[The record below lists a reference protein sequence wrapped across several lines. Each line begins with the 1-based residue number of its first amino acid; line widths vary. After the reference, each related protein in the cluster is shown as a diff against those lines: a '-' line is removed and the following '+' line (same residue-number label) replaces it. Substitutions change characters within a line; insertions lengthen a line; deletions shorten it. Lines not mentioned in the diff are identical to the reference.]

1 MSPHLQIEQSAALR
15 AYLLNFVY
23 HLTSEMFDGDR
34 TVAYRVDVDWA
45 PMYEA
50 LMSLQAFANK
60 PDRKILE
67 AGEAWVKATREQL
80 TPELVADLADLAAAD
95 QYDTLS
101 WLDLL
106 VRQCPGERDV
116 DGFLRWLPALSPGEL
131 YERMA
136 PFAGDGYAVL
146 PRDAGAM
153 RDEAAHLIARWH
165 EGYFRHIDAAILEG
179 LRAAAIAARARA
191 DVMAPLE
198 AVEHATNGV
207 RYLPEPPPDLVV
219 LIPQYHYRPW
229 SVFNHYQGLHIIGY
243 PVDAL
248 PPAPGAPPPPLPR
261 LTRALS
267 DESRLRILR
276 FLASEP
282 RGFTEIVRF
291 SGLAKSTVHHH
302 MVILRAAGLVRVLV
316 RQCGDSAETYALRPH
331 AIDTVGEQLRAF
343 LHPM

>member
-1 MSPHLQIEQSAALR
+1 M
-15 AYLLNFVY
+15 
-23 HLTSEMFDGDR
+23 MFDGDR

-45 PMYEA
+45 PMYE
-50 LMSLQAFANK
+50 LLISLQAFANK

-67 AGEAWVKATREQL
+67 AGEAWVKTTRERL
-80 TPELVADLADLAAAD
+80 TPDLVADLADLASAD
-95 QYDTLS
+95 QRDKLS

-116 DGFLRWLPALSPGEL
+116 DGFLRWLLALSPGEL

-136 PFAGDGYAVL
+136 PFSGDGHAAL
-146 PRDAGAM
+146 PRDAGAI
-153 RDEAAHLIARWH
+153 RDWAAHLIARWH
-165 EGYFRHIDAAILEG
+165 EQYFRHIDAAILEG
-179 LRAAAIAARARA
+179 LRAAATATRARA
-191 DVMAPLE
+191 DVMAPLDV
-198 AVEHATNGV
+198 VEHATNGV
-207 RYLPEPPPDLVV
+207 RYLPEPPPDVV
-219 LIPQYHYRPW
+219 MLIPQYHYRPW
-229 SVFNHYQGLHIIGY
+229 NVFNHYQGLRVIGY

-248 PPAPGAPPPPLPR
+248 PPAPGAPPPLPR

-276 FLASEP
+276 FLASGP

-316 RQCGDSAETYALRPH
+316 RQSRDSAETYELRPH
-331 AIDTVGEQLRAF
+331 AIDTLGEQLRAF
-343 LHPM
+343 LQPM

>member
-1 MSPHLQIEQSAALR
+1 M
-15 AYLLNFVY
+15 V
-23 HLTSEMFDGDR
+23 
-34 TVAYRVDVDWA
+34 YRVDVDWA
-45 PMYEA
+45 PMYEL

-80 TPELVADLADLAAAD
+80 TPDLVADLAGLAAAD
-95 QYDTLS
+95 QHDTLS

-116 DGFLRWLPALSPGEL
+116 DGFLRWLLALSPGEL

-136 PFAGDGYAVL
+136 PFSGDGHAAL
-146 PRDAGAM
+146 PRDASVM

-165 EGYFRHIDAAILEG
+165 KGYFQHIDAAILEG
-179 LRAAAIAARARA
+179 LRAAAIATQARV
-191 DVMAPLE
+191 DVMTPLDV
-198 AVEHATNGV
+198 VEHATNGV
-207 RYLPEPPPDLVV
+207 RYLPEPPPDVVV

-229 SVFNHYQGLHIIGY
+229 NVFNRYRGMHVIGY
-243 PVDAL
+243 PVDVL
-248 PPAPGAPPPPLPR
+248 PPAPGAPPPPLLR

-276 FLASEP
+276 FLASGS
-282 RGFTEIVRF
+282 RDFTEIVRF

-302 MVILRAAGLVRVLV
+302 LVILRAAGLVRVLV
-316 RQCGDSAETYALRPH
+316 RQSGGSAETYELRPH
-331 AIDTVGEQLRAF
+331 AIDTLEEHLRAF
-343 LHPM
+343 LQPM